1 MQKLE
6 KNAKAWAVTASQ
18 LRGGQVLYQRA
29 DGSWAER
36 FDDAEV
42 YYTKPAA
49 DAALARAQKDVAAQL
64 VVAAYLF
71 EVAEQNGVA
80 VPASVREKI
89 RAKGPTVRTD
99 LGKQAL
105 PGFGNQKPEI
115 RNQASGF
122 RLQTSEL

>member
-18 LRGGQVLYQRA
+18 LRRGDVLYLRA
-29 DGSWAER
+29 NGSWSES
-36 FDDAEV
+36 FEDAEV
-42 YYTKPAA
+42 YYTKADA
-49 DAALARAQKDVAAQL
+49 DAALARADRDVAAQL

-71 EVAEQNGVA
+71 EVTEEAGVA

-99 LGKQAL
+99 LGKQA
-105 PGFGNQKPEI
+105 
-115 RNQASGF
+115 AH
-122 RLQTSEL
+122 T